1 MLAGVE
7 TIKKPNILIVHNY
20 YQIPGG
26 EDTVVANE
34 KKLLEDHGHKVVLYS
49 RNNSELKKMSR
60 LQKLM
65 LPLTTVFNPRT
76 YRDIKLLIKTE
87 QIDIVHVHNT
97 LNLISPS
104 VYYAGRA
111 MNVPVVQTVHNFRLL
126 CPGATFYRDGHI
138 CEDCVENGLLCAVKH
153 KCYRGSRTQ
162 TLACV
167 LSTWFHRMTGIYGK
181 INYICLTE
189 FNKEKLLQLKQ
200 IKANQVFVKPNF
212 VEAPTDE
219 IIPFKERANQFIFAG
234 RLDKLKGI
242 DILFE
247 AWKQMGE
254 TASKLVVCGTGPM
267 ADWCKDFL
275 RNNSDC
281 NIEMRGFIPNKE
293 IKKLIANSK
302 ALILPTQWYE
312 GFPMTIVESFSV
324 GTPVIGSD
332 LGNTDSLVIE
342 GITGAKFKADSQE
355 ELIQAVK
362 RVDEYKDIYQTTIQQ
377 HKKLYTGSANY
388 ECLMKLYHSAR
399 SKKDGEQDE

>member
-1 MLAGVE
+1 MIVGVE
-7 TIKKPNILIVHNY
+7 TTKKPNILIVHNY

-49 RNNSELKKMSR
+49 RNNSELKKMSG
-60 LQKLM
+60 LKKLM

-76 YRDIKLLIKTE
+76 YRDIKLLIKAE

-104 VYYAGRA
+104 VYYAARA
-111 MNVPVVQTVHNFRLL
+111 MKVPVVQTVHNFRLL

-138 CEDCVENGLLCAVKH
+138 CEDCVENGLWCAVKH

-200 IKANQVFVKPNF
+200 IKPDRVFVKPNF
-212 VEAPTDE
+212 VETPAGE
-219 IIPFKERANQFIFAG
+219 INPYDKRKEQFIFAG

-247 AWKQMGE
+247 AWKQMG
-254 TASKLVVCGTGPM
+254 ASAPKLVVCGTGPM
-267 ADWCKDFL
+267 EEWCRKFL
-275 RNNSDC
+275 VDNPKC
-281 NIEMRGFIPNKE
+281 NIEMRGFVSNQE
-293 IKKLIANSK
+293 VKKLIANSK

-312 GFPMTIVESFSV
+312 GFPMTIVEAFSV
-324 GTPVIGSD
+324 GTPVIGSN
-332 LGNTDSLVIE
+332 LGNVGDLIEDGVSGMKFRHSSPEAFKQTVISFRE
-342 GITGAKFKADSQE
+342 KAIQIPEQVMRQYCTE
-355 ELIQAVK
+355 ENYSRLNHIYEAV
-362 RVDEYKDIYQTTIQQ
+362 VD
-377 HKKLYTGSANY
+377 
-388 ECLMKLYHSAR
+388 C
-399 SKKDGEQDE
+399 